1 MSQSI
6 LDLCRSGVRA
16 ALRFGA
22 TDAEVYGQSAE
33 TTSAT
38 IEKHDLLMA
47 KTQQETAFGIRA
59 FVGSRLGF
67 ASTNDV
73 ADLERACREAV
84 LLAQASPADP
94 GNVLPNT
101 QTIAPVDGLYDP
113 AAEQY
118 TTDRVVEKAIEMLRI
133 AESVDRRVVLGDAE
147 FASKRSER
155 AVANTRALAASERT
169 TLFLYSALATA
180 KDGDRV
186 SNMDYQFGATRSVG
200 AIDVEPIV
208 RRASQNALDSLGA
221 EPCGSSFRG
230 PIVLSPQAVEALL
243 VGLILYQVNARN
255 AVRRQ
260 SRWGDALGRKVA
272 APSLTLVDDGRRAGG
287 VAASAFDREGTPHA
301 PVTILERGVLVS
313 LLHNA
318 YSAAALSQPNTA
330 HAVGSAQTV
339 PAIGPTN
346 LAILPGSASKDD
358 LIAEIRQGL
367 LVTRFSGNV
376 DPVSGDF
383 SGVAK
388 GAQLIADGRLE
399 RPVSGTL
406 IAGNVF
412 ECLETLSGV
421 SQEEETIVSLTLPY
435 VRVEGVSVTAA

>member
-1 MSQSI
+1 
-6 LDLCRSGVRA
+6 
-16 ALRFGA
+16 
-22 TDAEVYGQSAE
+22 
-33 TTSAT
+33 
-38 IEKHDLLMA
+38 
-47 KTQQETAFGIRA
+47 
-59 FVGSRLGF
+59 
-67 ASTNDV
+67 
-73 ADLERACREAV
+73 
-84 LLAQASPADP
+84 
-94 GNVLPNT
+94 
-101 QTIAPVDGLYDP
+101 
-113 AAEQY
+113 
-118 TTDRVVEKAIEMLRI
+118 
-133 AESVDRRVVLGDAE
+133 
-147 FASKRSER
+147 
-155 AVANTRALAASERT
+155 
-169 TLFLYSALATA
+169 
-180 KDGDRV
+180 
-186 SNMDYQFGATRSVG
+186 
-200 AIDVEPIV
+200 
-208 RRASQNALDSLGA
+208 
-221 EPCGSSFRG
+221 
-230 PIVLSPQAVEALL
+230 
-243 VGLILYQVNARN
+243 
-255 AVRRQ
+255 
-260 SRWGDALGRKVA
+260 
-272 APSLTLVDDGRRAGG
+272 
-287 VAASAFDREGTPHA
+287 
-301 PVTILERGVLVS
+301 VTILERGVVVS

-435 VRVEGVSVTAA
+435 VRVEGISVTAA

>member
-6 LDLCRSGVRA
+6 LDLCRSGVAA

-22 TDAEVYGQSAE
+22 TGAEVYGQSAD

-67 ASTNDV
+67 ASTNDTD
-73 ADLERACREAV
+73 DLERACREAV
-84 LLAQASPADP
+84 VLAKASPGDP
-94 GNVLPNT
+94 GNVLPEA
-101 QTIAPVDGLYDP
+101 QTIAPVEGLYDP
-113 AAEQY
+113 ESARY
-118 TTDRVVEKAIEMLRI
+118 TTDRAVEQAIGMLRI
-133 AESVDRRVVLGDAE
+133 AESVDRRVVIGDAE
-147 FASKRSER
+147 FAFKRGER
-155 AVANTRALAASERT
+155 AVANSHGVAASERT
-169 TLFLYSALATA
+169 SLFLYSALATA

-186 SNMDYQFGATRSVG
+186 SNMDYQFGAARSV
-200 AIDVEPIV
+200 AEIDVEPIV

-230 PIVLSPQAVEALL
+230 PAVLSPQAVESLL
-243 VGLILYQVNARN
+243 VGLILYQANARN
-255 AVRRQ
+255 TLRRQ
-260 SRWGDALGRKVA
+260 SRWGDCLGRKVA
-272 APSLTLVDDGRRAGG
+272 TSSVTLVDDGRRPGG
-287 VAASAFDREGTPHA
+287 VAASAFDREGVPHA
-301 PVTILERGVLVS
+301 PVTILERGVLAS
-313 LLHNA
+313 LFHNT
-318 YSAAALSQPNTA
+318 YSAAALAQRNTA

-358 LIAEIRQGL
+358 LISEIGQGL

-388 GAQLIADGRLE
+388 GAQLIRDGRVQ
-399 RPVSGTL
+399 RAVSGTL

-412 ECLETLSGV
+412 ECLETLSGI
-421 SQEEETIVSLTLPY
+421 SQEEETIVNLTLPY